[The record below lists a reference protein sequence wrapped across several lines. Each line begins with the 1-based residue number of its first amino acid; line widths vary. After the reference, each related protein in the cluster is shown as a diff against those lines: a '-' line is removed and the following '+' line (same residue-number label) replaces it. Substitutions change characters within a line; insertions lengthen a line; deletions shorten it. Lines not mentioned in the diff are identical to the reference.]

1 MMRHLVAV
9 LFLCFV
15 FTPATASAATPVL
28 IEVFER
34 EDCGHC
40 QSLRSFLAQFSQE
53 SDIEIRSYDVRTR
66 EGEADFRRVTEKAGL
81 PRSTPLVLIGTGVIQ
96 GFDVPETT
104 GQTIR
109 DRVAREEGQPRIGL
123 ERYLSL
129 ETGEITRSTNGCD
142 ADQETCALPLPD
154 PVLVKLPFLGPTD
167 VSEFSLP
174 FLAAVLGFVDG
185 FNPCAMWVLV
195 TFLVVLLQV
204 GSRERMI
211 LIAGLFIVAETVMYY
226 LILNVWF
233 TTWDFVGL
241 DRYVTPVV
249 GLLALGGG
257 VFFLYEWYRADGTC
271 KVTNSEQRSKISSQV
286 RKLASEP
293 FTWLSAAGVIMLALS
308 VNVIEFACSIGIPQA
323 FTKIIELNELSFF
336 GSQSLMFVYILFYM
350 VDDFIVFGLALWGA
364 ERLHLT
370 TTYARWCNL
379 FGGLLM
385 LLLGSLLVFA
395 PEILRA
401 L

>member
-1 MMRHLVAV
+1 
-9 LFLCFV
+9 
-15 FTPATASAATPVL
+15 
-28 IEVFER
+28 
-34 EDCGHC
+34 
-40 QSLRSFLAQFSQE
+40 
-53 SDIEIRSYDVRTR
+53 
-66 EGEADFRRVTEKAGL
+66 
-81 PRSTPLVLIGTGVIQ
+81 
-96 GFDVPETT
+96 
-104 GQTIR
+104 
-109 DRVAREEGQPRIGL
+109 
-123 ERYLSL
+123 
-129 ETGEITRSTNGCD
+129 
-142 ADQETCALPLPD
+142 
-154 PVLVKLPFLGPTD
+154 
-167 VSEFSLP
+167 
-174 FLAAVLGFVDG
+174 
-185 FNPCAMWVLV
+185 
-195 TFLVVLLQV
+195 
-204 GSRERMI
+204 MI

-271 KVTNSEQRSKISSQV
+271 KVTNSEQRSKISAQV

-350 VDDFIVFGLALWGA
+350 VDDFIVLGLALWGA